1 MDEAQQL
8 VRELIRAV
16 EKAEAEAQKE
26 EEVINQAN
34 ISEGDREFI
43 RSQLREIVE
52 RIRIKYGLNI
62 PVTKRFLRGMLEVSV

>member
-1 MDEAQQL
+1 MAVET
-8 VRELIRAV
+8 VRELIREV

-34 ISEGDREFI
+34 ISEEDREFV

>member
-1 MDEAQQL
+1 MAET
-8 VRELIRAV
+8 VRELIHAV
-16 EKAEAEAQKE
+16 VKAEAEAQKE

-34 ISEGDREFI
+34 ISEEDREFI

-52 RIRIKYGLNI
+52 RIKIKYGLNI

>member
-1 MDEAQQL
+1 MAET
-8 VRELIRAV
+8 VRELIHAV

-34 ISEGDREFI
+34 ISEEDREFI

-52 RIRIKYGLNI
+52 RIKIKYGLNI